1 MNLALAIISVFAA
14 LGSAAAA
21 FLAWRTAEKANDT
34 SQRMEAIERDRRHA
48 ELAPQFGVFC
58 YTQETA
64 HEYAFLHVV
73 LEEGGVDF
81 LDEVIIRILDE
92 AWTDHW
98 GRELPDG
105 VSQKEA
111 EGFVWGPWEFN
122 ADASGQVV
130 NNRIS
135 RPRRYSRAD
144 GKNWDILELRLTRPG
159 RWMSMSIENWQKRQN
174 NEPIR
179 LSIACRRKGYE
190 AWTVHHEVK
199 PDTGPATTKRVRR
212 QRLTSGF

>member
-21 FLAWRTAEKANDT
+21 FLAWRTAEKSNDT
-34 SQRMEAIERDRRHA
+34 SQRMEAIERDRRHS
-48 ELAPQFGVFC
+48 ELAPQFDVFC

-64 HEYAFLHVV
+64 HDYAFLHVA
-73 LEEGGVDF
+73 LAEGGVDF

-98 GRELPDG
+98 SRGLPDG

-111 EGFVWGPWEFN
+111 EAFVWGPWEFST
-122 ADASGQVV
+122 DASQVA
-130 NNRIS
+130 NNRTS

-144 GKNWDILELRLTRPG
+144 GKNWDIFELRLTRPG
-159 RWMSMSIENWQKRQN
+159 RWMSRSIENWQERQN
-174 NEPIR
+174 HEPIR
-179 LSIACRRKGYE
+179 LSITCRRKGYE
-190 AWTVHHEVK
+190 TWTLHRDVQ
-199 PDTGPATTKRVRR
+199 PDTGPQTTERVRR
-212 QRLTSGF
+212 QRLISGF